1 MSVQETYTYPKTL
14 LGQTAVISGSSAGIG
29 AAIARDLSKRGANIV
44 LNYPFTE
51 LAAECEVVG
60 KDLTTR
66 WIAVCADLST
76 EQGPQTLVDAAVK
89 EFTHIDILVNNAG
102 IVPHGATWDID
113 TKKWDQAMNLNAR
126 GTFLLTK
133 AVLPH
138 LRPYQRST
146 PPARSGVLGGSR
158 IICIGSGAGRL
169 PQADLIAYSATK
181 GAVESMIMN
190 WAKELPPI
198 YGCTVNG
205 VAPGPVNTKTFR
217 TSFAAELDE
226 VESAFA
232 SETPCEGSM
241 ADEDDISWTVA
252 FLAEPRSKWINGEY
266 INVNGG
272 LMII

>member
-146 PPARSGVLGGSR
+146 LLLVLVSLGVLES
-158 IICIGSGAGRL
+158 
-169 PQADLIAYSATK
+169 SA
-181 GAVESMIMN
+181 
-190 WAKELPPI
+190 
-198 YGCTVNG
+198 
-205 VAPGPVNTKTFR
+205 
-217 TSFAAELDE
+217 
-226 VESAFA
+226 
-232 SETPCEGSM
+232 
-241 ADEDDISWTVA
+241 
-252 FLAEPRSKWINGEY
+252 
-266 INVNGG
+266 
-272 LMII
+272 